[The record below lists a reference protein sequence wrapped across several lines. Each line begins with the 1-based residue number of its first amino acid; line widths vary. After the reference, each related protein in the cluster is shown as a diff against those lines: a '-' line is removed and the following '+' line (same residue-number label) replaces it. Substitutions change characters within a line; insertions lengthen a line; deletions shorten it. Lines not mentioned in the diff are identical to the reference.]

1 MERILGVDLGE
12 RRWGVAISD
21 ELCLFSSP
29 LPTIEADDDEDFLNR
44 LADVLEQHEVFEMVV
59 GLPLSLDGGEGPRCA
74 RSREIIAKMRARF
87 EHLKVVEWDER
98 FSTLKAES
106 FLRESGMSR
115 KKQKGR
121 VDAMAAR
128 IILQSYLNSRAQIK
142 TDLDE
147 FDF

>member
-1 MERILGVDLGE
+1 MERILGVDLGD

-21 ELCLFSSP
+21 ELCLFASP
-29 LPTIEADDDEDFLNR
+29 LPNIEADDDEVFLNR
-44 LADVLEQHEVFEMVV
+44 LADVLEEHEVFEMVV
-59 GLPLSLDGGEGPRCA
+59 GVPISLDGNEGPRCRKA
-74 RSREIIAKMRARF
+74 RELISKMRERF

-98 FSTLKAES
+98 FTTVQAQN
-106 FLRESGMSR
+106 FLRESGLS
-115 KKQKGR
+115 KSKQRQR

-142 TDLDE
+142 TDSDE